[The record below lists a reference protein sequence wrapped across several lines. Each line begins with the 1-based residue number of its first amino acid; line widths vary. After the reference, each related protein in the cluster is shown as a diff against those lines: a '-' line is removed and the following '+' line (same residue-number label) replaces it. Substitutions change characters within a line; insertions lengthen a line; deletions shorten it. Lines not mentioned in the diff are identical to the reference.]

1 MKPIGSHAL
10 SDHVYE
16 QAAAN
21 LSEMM
26 MPSEQIA
33 TQVKPMTKQ
42 SAIDFHKLN
51 SGGFSARRQMIL
63 GFLTNKAGLFI
74 TS

>member
-33 TQVKPMTKQ
+33 TQVKP
-42 SAIDFHKLN
+42 
-51 SGGFSARRQMIL
+51 RQ
-63 GFLTNKAGLFI
+63 NKALLVFI
-74 TS
+74 N